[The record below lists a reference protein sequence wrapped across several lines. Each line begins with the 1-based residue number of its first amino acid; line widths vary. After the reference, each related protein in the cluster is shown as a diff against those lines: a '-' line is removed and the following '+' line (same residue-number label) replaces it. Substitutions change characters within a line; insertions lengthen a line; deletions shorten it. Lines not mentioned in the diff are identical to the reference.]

1 MTRIERLE
9 PSRHKKERILV
20 FLQGGELLKI
30 TAAELLEFDLRP
42 GLELD
47 DDTLER
53 LRRAAERS
61 QTRQRAAAIAGSRM
75 LSQREL
81 TQRLVKKGAEPE
93 EAAETAQWLA
103 DLGAVDDAA
112 YADAIARHYA
122 AMGYG
127 AGRVRQELQRRGV
140 PRELWEEALSQLP
153 EPEEAIER
161 FLRTKLRNREP
172 DAPTLRRLSDALL
185 RRGFSWQEIR
195 PVLNRFGRDADE
207 ES

>member
-42 GLELD
+42 GLALD
-47 DDTLER
+47 ETQLEQ
-53 LRRAAERS
+53 LRRAAGRS
-61 QTRQRAAAIAGSRM
+61 QTRQRAAALAGSRM
-75 LSQREL
+75 LSQKEL
-81 TQRLVKKGAEPE
+81 TDRLVKKGAEPE

-112 YADAIARHYA
+112 YAGAIARHYA

-127 AGRVRQELQRRGV
+127 AGRVRQELHRRGI
-140 PRELWEEALSQLP
+140 PRELWDEALDHLP

-161 FLRTKLRNREP
+161 FLQTKLRNKEP
-172 DAPTLRRLSDALL
+172 DPTTLRRLSDALL
-185 RRGFSWQEIR
+185 RRGFTWQQIK
-195 PVLNRFGRDADE
+195 PCLGRLKTDSE
-207 ES
+207 